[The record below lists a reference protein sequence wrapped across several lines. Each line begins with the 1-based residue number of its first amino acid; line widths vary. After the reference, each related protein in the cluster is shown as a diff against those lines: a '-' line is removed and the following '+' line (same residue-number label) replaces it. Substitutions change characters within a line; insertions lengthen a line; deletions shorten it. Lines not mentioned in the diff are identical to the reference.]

1 MNRTINKTVK
11 KIKSNSGETLT
22 ETLVSVLIVAL
33 ASTVLALMISTSAK
47 LNNSAKEY
55 DNNVDKA
62 VSALTSASEGTEKK
76 MKLTLGED
84 DFEIPVIMYTDD
96 KDNGILTSYELST
109 GTGTG
114 TVNPEAGDAK

>member
-76 MKLTLGED
+76 MKLTLGKD
-84 DFEIPVIMYTDD
+84 DFEIPVIMY